1 MYTFVT
7 LNCIYITPTATFVSL
22 LCVLLFLYCTYV
34 FVHTIYHTFVYVNI
48 IFIFFCTTFRKKYV
62 ILLMEV
68 LRMTTGEKIRYFRT
82 SHGFTQE
89 QLASESGLSI
99 SALQKYESDE
109 RKPKPEQLLKISD
122 ALGISINIFMD
133 FDIRTI
139 SDLFS
144 LLFRM
149 EEQADLKFYEDTK
162 SDVFGIYFENEQINQ
177 KLASYAEMLKELEDI
192 TPSHQELMHTKIQ
205 NELLNDNTSIQETS
219 LASSST
225 HENTAASM
233 LATEEK
239 LLDIVSDCTPAEQEH
254 ILNALTFLKDWMR
267 KSKEK

>member
-22 LCVLLFLYCTYV
+22 LCVLLFLYFTYV

-82 SHGFTQE
+82 SHELTQE
-89 QLASESGLSI
+89 QLASQSGLSI

-133 FDIRTI
+133 FDIRTV

-149 EEQADLKFYEDTK
+149 EEQASLRFYKDTTT
-162 SDVFGIYFENEQINQ
+162 DTVGIYFENEYITE
-177 KLASYAEMLKELEDI
+177 KISSYAEMLREIDSMN
-192 TPSHQELMHTKIQ
+192 PSHQELMHTKIQ
-205 NELLNDNTSIQETS
+205 NELLNDNTSIQEVPVTTSSSHKDVASS
-219 LASSST
+219 LAV
-225 HENTAASM
+225 
-233 LATEEK
+233 EEK
-239 LLDIVSDCTPAEQEH
+239 LLDIISDCTPAEREQ
-254 ILNALTFLKDWMR
+254 ILDALTFLKNWIR
-267 KSKEK
+267 KAKER